1 MASNTLS
8 GDRRWASA
16 RKSGMTILGKVPKPI
31 NLPSQRLE
39 NNGLDP
45 NVEIVPKGTLTWGS
59 RSSSATPNV
68 WSSSTLLSPKTD
80 GSTGSPSH
88 YSGRPSS
95 GSGTRPSTA
104 GSDRSQ
110 DPSPNAWG
118 SNSRPST
125 ASGLL
130 PSNQTP
136 IVSARPRSA
145 ETRPGSSQLSRF
157 AENSSESA
165 VAWGATRTAEK
176 LGVGSSKTDEF
187 SLSSGDFP
195 TLGSEKKSESHS
207 PQGHNSQS
215 PSAAASGAS
224 RPNEKLE
231 LPASGDS
238 FVDNENASTFRTERN
253 SYVEGGGGALLNQ
266 KWLNN
271 PQQTQP
277 YQSSKVT
284 SHQFNS
290 WHRPSGQHPDGVWY
304 RGGAVGGP
312 YRPAGPPGCFPVDP
326 FTYCQR
332 PFQPNSEAIPRPG
345 TGSGTYHPTNGET
358 YRPQVVPNSY
368 MFPSHSLIPA
378 RPGPYQALG
387 PYDGYHNYHQASF
400 CSSGEQQ
407 IPSTEV
413 STRPNLY
420 DEHPNHNNNLTSVEF
435 LNIPGRDD
443 SQLTKEPILSDR
455 ACVPHQGHY
464 KVLLKPHDDLKDN
477 HPQGKGQYG
486 SSSPRHFDL
495 EFKPGDSNSKEGEL
509 SIAGGKNETTKS
521 VTLTD
526 CQAPTELVGNH
537 EDQLSKVGANNLG
550 KNKCR
555 TSDGLLR
562 REPGITIPVVQDQ
575 KHYPIMRKNSALI
588 EKIEGLNNKV
598 RNADNLDVGQ
608 LPLRKEQTK
617 QQKFANAKTERPA
630 QATFSDAAPTE
641 NASTS
646 SVTPMSVSFEGSSI
660 NGPISSTMVM
670 PVSFDG
676 GSINVINN
684 SNEFIDSAVVPG
696 TSEYQDFALMKPDS
710 LIPGEAVYSHVPKR
724 IISTRRNNY
733 QAKPLLDNQVDGGL
747 TRESSGRDSSVIPV
761 EKKVAD
767 GPVSGILDNHSSKET
782 VLTSSSDLLDHR
794 AQRAKLKEIAAQ
806 RAKQLKEEEEERT
819 REQKAKALAKLEELN
834 RRSAAQ
840 SMNQKLNDAFST
852 RKSVQHQEE
861 SRTDI
866 AQTDAL
872 TGNPPGGV
880 LVENADIF
888 LQAGDCDN
896 KEHGTSIALPLN
908 TVSHPSSLGHETNTT
923 EMTTHNIGSQSHV
936 SVGSKHKQM
945 GHRRRQ
951 KVPLEK
957 SLGEKPMMENVGS
970 KCLDEVV
977 QERSPDEKPVTAENK
992 ESPEIIDEV
1001 NTPAPDSAMLQH
1013 NGDPSLQHKKKN
1025 SRNSRN
1031 KNKDEPLMT
1040 SSLSFS
1046 AHSHENVEERLSES
1060 SKSHLPAS
1068 ITVTSSVL
1076 AQVSPENSG
1085 SQDSRDGVVH
1095 SNQGCSNIIEE
1106 VHGRLNNQWKPQP
1119 PRRPARSQQIV
1130 RNMDKVHGSE
1140 TVVWAPIKPAN
1151 KNEQPEE
1158 SSQSSMMGSNYES
1171 SQRNEHDLH
1180 NGMRTR
1186 RAEIERYVPKP
1197 VAKEILQHENTRKS
1211 SSYVNQS
1218 ATGDM
1223 PNESYTDS
1231 KGVRIGKF
1239 DGSEPRS
1246 TDFFSN
1252 TNGED
1257 NKPSK
1262 RGRAHAT
1269 WRQRSSSESTLPL
1282 QNSNESLS
1290 SSDTSKLFNRPSGQ
1304 HQLLPE
1310 QVKSDGWE
1318 SRNDSLV
1325 KDSGVLP
1332 AVIKDQGVT
1341 SRQRNQQV
1349 HRPRG
1354 RNYVTT
1360 PDHQYL
1366 QHGMDDKAG
1375 VGSPILDI
1383 NETDTRNSTKDNKN
1397 AITEHIRTQSHWKP
1411 KSQTYSHNQQQ
1422 GTTGSGSQRNPSHDG
1437 RSEKFTSP
1445 GFESNSSYNENDSAL
1460 TEKDHV
1466 VTDAGHKDSIRTET
1480 GASSSDPSKEQIH
1493 IPKPDV
1499 PIDTALPPENMNA
1512 QRHGHRGGRFNRGQE
1527 ATYRIRDSMLTSGRS
1542 NVQKNGDKRKNN
1554 SHLGYQP
1561 VGSYNKPSDIRQLDS
1576 HIDQEAQSH
1585 HASRQRYKERVQTQT
1600 RNPGHFVRRDSGATA
1615 HVNDSCNS
1623 EE

>member
-59 RSSSATPNV
+59 RSSSGTPNV
-68 WSSSTLLSPKTD
+68 WSSSTLLSPKTE

-176 LGVGSSKTDEF
+176 LGVASSKTDEF

-195 TLGSEKKSESHS
+195 SLGSEKKSESHS
-207 PQGHNSQS
+207 QQGHNSQTL
-215 PSAAASGAS
+215 SAAASGAS
-224 RPNEKLE
+224 RPNENLE

-238 FVDNENASTFRTERN
+238 FVDNENPSTFRTERD
-253 SYVEGGGGALLNQ
+253 SYVEGGGALLNQ
-266 KWLNN
+266 KWQNN
-271 PQQTQP
+271 PQQAQP

-290 WHRPSGQHPDGVWY
+290 WHRPSVHHPDGVWY

-326 FTYCQR
+326 FAYCPRQ
-332 PFQPNSEAIPRPG
+332 FQPNSEAIPRPG

-368 MFPSHSLIPA
+368 MFPGHSLIPA
-378 RPGPYQALG
+378 RPGSYQALG
-387 PYDGYHNYHQASF
+387 PYDGYYNYHQASF
-400 CSSGEQQ
+400 SSSGEQQ

-413 STRPNLY
+413 ATRPNLY

-443 SQLTKEPILSDR
+443 SQMTKEPILSDG

-464 KVLLKPHDDLKDN
+464 KVLLKPHADLKDN

-495 EFKPGDSNSKEGEL
+495 EIKPGGSNSKEVEP

-537 EDQLSKVGANNLG
+537 EDQPSKVGATNLG

-555 TSDGLLR
+555 TSEGLLK

-575 KHYPIMRKNSALI
+575 KHYPVTRKNAALI

-617 QQKFANAKTERPA
+617 QQKFANVKTEHPA
-630 QATFSDAAPTE
+630 QAIFSDAAPAE
-641 NASTS
+641 NPSTS

-670 PVSFDG
+670 PVSSDG

-684 SNEFIDSAVVPG
+684 SIEFIDSAVVPG
-696 TSEYQDFALMKPDS
+696 PSESQDFALMKPDS
-710 LIPGEAVYSHVPKR
+710 LMPGEAVYSHVPKR
-724 IISTRRNNY
+724 IHSTRRNNY
-733 QAKPLLDNQVDGGL
+733 HAKPLLDNQVDGGL

-767 GPVSGILDNHSSKET
+767 GPVSGILDKQSSKET
-782 VLTSSSDLLDHR
+782 ILTSSSDLLDHK

-872 TGNPPGGV
+872 TGNLPGGV
-880 LVENADIF
+880 LVENTDTF

-896 KEHGTSIALPLN
+896 KEHEKSMALPLN

-923 EMTTHNIGSQSHV
+923 EITTHNIGSQSHV

-951 KVPLEK
+951 KVSLEK

-977 QERSPDEKPVTAENK
+977 QERSPDEQPVTAENK

-1001 NTPAPDSAMLQH
+1001 NTSAPDSEMLQH

-1046 AHSHENVEERLSES
+1046 VHSHENVEERLSES
-1060 SKSHLPAS
+1060 SKSHPPAS

-1076 AQVSPENSG
+1076 AQVSPENSV

-1119 PRRPARSQQIV
+1119 PRRPARSQIV

-1186 RAEIERYVPKP
+1186 RAEMERYVPKP

-1223 PNESYTDS
+1223 SNESYTDS

-1239 DGSEPRS
+1239 DGSGTGS

-1252 TNGED
+1252 TNVED

-1290 SSDTSKLFNRPSGQ
+1290 SSDTTKLFNRSSGQ

-1318 SRNDSLV
+1318 GRNDSLV

-1332 AVIKDQGVT
+1332 AVIKDQGAT

-1349 HRPRG
+1349 HRLRG

-1360 PDHQYL
+1360 PDHQYM

-1422 GTTGSGSQRNPSHDG
+1422 GTRGSGSQRNPSHDG
-1437 RSEKFTSP
+1437 GSEKFTSS
-1445 GFESNSSYNENDSAL
+1445 GFESNSSYKENNIAL

-1480 GASSSDPSKEQIH
+1480 GASSSDPSREQIH
-1493 IPKPDV
+1493 IPKLDV

-1527 ATYRIRDSMLTSGRS
+1527 ATYRIRDSMQTSGRS
-1542 NVQKNGDKRKNN
+1542 NVQKNDDKRKNN

-1561 VGSYNKPSDIRQLDS
+1561 VGSYNKPSDIKQLDS

-1600 RNPGHFVRRDSGATA
+1600 RNPGHFIRRDSCATA